1 MHAVVKA
8 VLLAAD
14 IAFSIFV
21 FNLGETVAGVHG
33 GFISIGLCWSFVIM
47 FCLTDRLLE
56 TKLRRR
62 RQRRAAMS
70 LGLPWLKDLDPEFFI
85 TVLMSSELSKKQAK
99 RFARNI
105 DFPEPGSP
113 PIRKHSSH
121 NETVTISPSSSMP
134 MGIRSQT
141 ERNSPGFP
149 GHVSTPP
156 SERGEPFIILRY
168 TTEASR

>member
-1 MHAVVKA
+1 MLAPIKA
-8 VLLAAD
+8 VLLVVD

-21 FNLGETVAGVHG
+21 FNLGETVDGVHG
-33 GFISIGLCWSFVIM
+33 GFIAIGLCWSFVIM

-99 RFARNI
+99 EFAWTIAGMARESLLDLFDSKI
-105 DFPEPGSP
+105 DTSIVREESLELFPSLYLKRESDEPKSD
-113 PIRKHSSH
+113 
-121 NETVTISPSSSMP
+121 
-134 MGIRSQT
+134 
-141 ERNSPGFP
+141 
-149 GHVSTPP
+149 
-156 SERGEPFIILRY
+156 
-168 TTEASR
+168 